1 MICRK
6 AMKTPVMIGKEI
18 LTPEQQ
24 QWLIENYDKMKPKT
38 RCAEELG
45 IGVKVLRRIAKELGI
60 WKEPE
65 KKAFVEVAQPVKSKY
80 DQGQHYCVDCRYYRA
95 GGICQKKGTTG
106 ALHKKEC
113 FKSKND
119 EFTTD

>member
-6 AMKTPVMIGKEI
+6 AMKAPVMIGKEI

-24 QWLIENYDKMKPKT
+24 QWLIENYDKMTKISL
-38 RCAEELG
+38 ANELEIG
-45 IGVKVLRRIAKELGI
+45 IKVLRRIAKELGI
-60 WKEPE
+60 WKEPAR
-65 KKAFVEVAQPVKSKY
+65 KAFVEMAQPVKSKY
-80 DQGQHYCVDCRYYRA
+80 DQGQHYCMDCRHYRA